1 MQFDKMISNKFKFMT
16 MIKVNNPAQ
25 RNINSLFDDLFNE
38 LPAFGRNIN
47 NLFSPAVNIVEN
59 AQAYHLELMAPGR
72 NKEDF
77 SIAVD
82 KDLLTISYEK
92 KEEAKSEDLKTVRR
106 EFSFQSFKRSF
117 NLDEKINA
125 DAIEA
130 KYENGILKLLLP
142 KKAEVTQPA
151 KSITIQ

>member
-1 MQFDKMISNKFKFMT
+1 MT
-16 MIKVNNPAQ
+16 MIKVNHPAQ
-25 RNINSLFDDLFNE
+25 RNLNSFIDEFFNE
-38 LPAFGRNIN
+38 LPALGRNIN
-47 NLFSPAVNIVEN
+47 NLFTPAVNIVEN
-59 AQAYHLELMAPGR
+59 NEAYHLELMAPGR

-82 KDLLTISYEK
+82 KNLLTISYEK
-92 KEEAKSEDLKTVRR
+92 KEETKQEDIKTVRR
-106 EFSFQSFKRSF
+106 EFRFQSFKRSF

-125 DAIEA
+125 DGIQA

-142 KKAEVTQPA
+142 KKAEVTQPV

>member
-1 MQFDKMISNKFKFMT
+1 MT
-16 MIKVNNPAQ
+16 MIKVNNPVQ
-25 RNINSLFDDLFNE
+25 RNINSIFDELFNE

-59 AQAYHLELMAPGR
+59 NEAYHLELMAPGR

-77 SIAVD
+77 AVD
-82 KDLLTISYEK
+82 VEKDLLTISYTA
-92 KEEAKSEDLKTVRR
+92 KEEAKVEGLKTVRK
-106 EFSFQSFKRSF
+106 EYSLQSFKRSF

-125 DAIEA
+125 DGIQA
-130 KYENGILKLLLP
+130 KYENGILKLYLP

-151 KSITIQ
+151 KSISIQ

>member
-1 MQFDKMISNKFKFMT
+1 
-16 MIKVNNPAQ
+16 MIKVNNPVQ
-25 RNINSLFDDLFNE
+25 RNINSIFDELFNE

-59 AQAYHLELMAPGR
+59 NEAYHLELMAPGR

-77 SIAVD
+77 SVAVE
-82 KDLLTISYEK
+82 KDLLTISYTA
-92 KEEAKSEDLKTVRR
+92 KEETKAEGLKSVRK
-106 EFSFQSFKRSF
+106 EFSLQSFKRSF

-125 DAIEA
+125 EGIQA

-142 KKAEVTQPA
+142 KKAEVTQPT
-151 KSITIQ
+151 KSINIQ

>member
-1 MQFDKMISNKFKFMT
+1 MT
-16 MIKVNNPAQ
+16 MIKVNHPVQ
-25 RNINSLFDDLFNE
+25 RNINSIFDELFNE
-38 LPAFGRNIN
+38 LPTFGRSIN

-59 AQAYHLELMAPGR
+59 AEAYHLELMAPGR

-77 SIAVD
+77 AVSVD
-82 KDLLTISYEK
+82 KNLLTISYEK
-92 KEEAKSEDLKTVRR
+92 KEDVKNEDVKTVRR

-125 DAIEA
+125 DGIQA

-142 KKAEVTQPA
+142 KKTEVTQPA
-151 KSITIQ
+151 KSISIQ

>member
-1 MQFDKMISNKFKFMT
+1 MT

-25 RNINSLFDDLFNE
+25 RNINSIFDELFNE
-38 LPAFGRNIN
+38 LPAFGRGIN

-59 AQAYHLELMAPGR
+59 KEAYHLELMAPGR

-77 SIAVD
+77 SVAVD
-82 KDLLTISYEK
+82 KDLLTISYTAKDEEK
-92 KEEAKSEDLKTVRR
+92 AEGLKSVRK
-106 EFSFQSFKRSF
+106 EFSLQSFKRSF
-117 NLDEKINA
+117 SLDEKINA

-151 KSITIQ
+151 KSINIQ

>member
-1 MQFDKMISNKFKFMT
+1 

-25 RNINSLFDDLFNE
+25 HSFNSLFDELFNE
-38 LPAFGRNIN
+38 LPSFGKNISN
-47 NLFSPAVNIVEN
+47 QFTPAVNIVEN
-59 AQAYHLELMAPGR
+59 AEAYHLELIVPGR

-92 KEEAKSEDLKTVRR
+92 KEEPKTENLKTVRR
-106 EFSFQSFKRSF
+106 EFSLQSFKRF
-117 NLDEKINA
+117 HLDEKINA
-125 DAIEA
+125 DAIQA
-130 KYENGILKLLLP
+130 KYENGILRLFLP

-151 KSITIQ
+151 KNISIQ